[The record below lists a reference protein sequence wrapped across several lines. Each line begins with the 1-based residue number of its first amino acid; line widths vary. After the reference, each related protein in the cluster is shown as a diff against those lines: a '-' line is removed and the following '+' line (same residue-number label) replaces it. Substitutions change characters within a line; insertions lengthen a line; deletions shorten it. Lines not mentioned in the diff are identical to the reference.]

1 MEQKSARGEGIIVKR
16 IYILC
21 EGLTEERFVKELLI
35 PRFQV
40 KQIYI
45 TPIIFPTKRTDFG
58 GRFRGGLSN
67 YSKIAKELSILCNDH
82 DAWVTSMLDYYQLPK
97 ETPGMNQR
105 SGDLYADITMIERA
119 VEADVNRTN
128 LHVNLMVH
136 EFESLLFSEPKC
148 FSIVADDKAANQ
160 LCTIADQFTSPE
172 EINSAVETAP
182 SKRILRIIPT
192 YKKIVDGITLA
203 QQIGLD
209 RMIEVCPH
217 FAEWIG
223 WMRDC

>member
-1 MEQKSARGEGIIVKR
+1 MKR

-21 EGLTEERFVKELLI
+21 EGPTEERFVKELLI
-35 PRFQV
+35 PRLQGI
-40 KQIYI
+40 QIYI
-45 TPIIFPTKRTDFG
+45 TPVILPTKRIASG
-58 GRFRGGLSN
+58 GRFRGGVHN
-67 YSKIAKELSILCNDH
+67 YAKIARELSILCNDH
-82 DAWVTSMLDYYQLPK
+82 DAWVTSMLDYYQLPPK
-97 ETPGMNQR
+97 TPGMNQH
-105 SGDLYADITMIERA
+105 SGDLYADIAMIERA

-160 LCTIADQFTSPE
+160 LCTMANQFTSPE
-172 EINSAVETAP
+172 EINSSVETAP

-192 YKKIVDGITLA
+192 YKKTLDGITLA

-217 FAEWIG
+217 FAEWIE

>member
-1 MEQKSARGEGIIVKR
+1 MKR

-21 EGLTEERFVKELLI
+21 EGQTEERFVKVLLT
-35 PRFQV
+35 PQFQG

-45 TPIIFPTKRTDFG
+45 TPIVFPTKRNASG
-58 GRFRGGLSN
+58 GRFRGGVQS

-82 DAWVTSMLDYYQLPK
+82 DAWVTSMLDYYQLPSD
-97 ETPGMNQR
+97 TPGMDQR
-105 SGDLYADITMIERA
+105 SGNLYADIVMIERA
-119 VEADVNRTN
+119 IEADVDRTN

-136 EFESLLFSEPKC
+136 EFESLLFSDPKC
-148 FSIVADDKAANQ
+148 FSIVADDEAANQ
-160 LCTIADQFTSPE
+160 LCAIANQFISPE

-192 YKKIVDGITLA
+192 YKKTLDGITLA

-217 FAEWIG
+217 FAEWIK
-223 WMRDC
+223 WIQEV

>member
-1 MEQKSARGEGIIVKR
+1 MKR

-21 EGLTEERFVKELLI
+21 EGQTEERFVKELFI
-35 PRFQV
+35 PRFQG

-45 TPIIFPTKRTDFG
+45 TPVILPTKRIASG
-58 GRFRGGLSN
+58 GRFRGGLRN
-67 YSKIAKELSILCNDH
+67 YSKVAKELSILCNDH
-82 DAWVTSMLDYYQLPK
+82 DAWVTSMLDYYQLPSD
-97 ETPGMNQR
+97 TPGMDQR
-105 SGDLYADITMIERA
+105 SGNLYADIALIERS

-136 EFESLLFSEPKC
+136 EFESLLFSDPKW
-148 FSIVADDKAANQ
+148 FSIVADDNAANQ
-160 LCTIADQFTSPE
+160 LCAMANQFTSPE

-192 YKKIVDGITLA
+192 YKKNLDGITLA

-217 FAEWIG
+217 FAEWMEWISN
-223 WMRDC
+223 C

>member
-1 MEQKSARGEGIIVKR
+1 MKR

-21 EGLTEERFVKELLI
+21 EGQTEERFVKVLLT
-35 PRFQV
+35 PQFQG

-45 TPIIFPTKRTDFG
+45 TPIVFPTKRNASG
-58 GRFRGGLSN
+58 GRFRGGVQS

-82 DAWVTSMLDYYQLPK
+82 DAWVTSMLDYYQLPSD
-97 ETPGMNQR
+97 TPGIDQR
-105 SGDLYADITMIERA
+105 SGNLYADIVMIERA
-119 VEADVNRTN
+119 VEADVDRAN

-136 EFESLLFSEPKC
+136 EFESLLFSDPKF
-148 FSIVADDKAANQ
+148 FSIVADDEAANQ
-160 LCTIADQFTSPE
+160 LCAIANQFISPE

-192 YKKIVDGITLA
+192 YKKTLDGITLA

-217 FAEWIG
+217 FAEWIK
-223 WMRDC
+223 WIQEV